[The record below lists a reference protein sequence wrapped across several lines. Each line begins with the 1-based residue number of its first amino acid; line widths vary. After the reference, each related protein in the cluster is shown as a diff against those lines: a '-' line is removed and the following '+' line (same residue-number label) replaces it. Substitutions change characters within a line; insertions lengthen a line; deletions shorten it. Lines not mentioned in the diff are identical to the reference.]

1 MYNRRNFIQASA
13 AVSSV
18 SVLAATL
25 GAWPAGAATA
35 VSVAAPGRIDFYKV
49 VFDREHPAAVAFGQ
63 VAGTKGLPAQA
74 IGRDVTALWYDDLY
88 HRWRQGPAAIAGMT
102 PPRVAY
108 CLQVLAQDSGLRMVF
123 RAEHMPAAEGGLAH
137 RVTGPK
143 AMLDRARE
151 LDKAADWPRAVAQL
165 IAGCPADFSG
175 KSTVALNSPSASGC
189 ASRQPLVSWVIAAP
203 PSGA

>member
-1 MYNRRNFIQASA
+1 MYNRRHFIQASA
-13 AVSSV
+13 AASSV
-18 SVLAATL
+18 SVLAASL
-25 GAWPAGAATA
+25 GAWPVGAAA
-35 VSVAAPGRIDFYKV
+35 AAPVAAPGRIDFYKV

-63 VAGTKGLPAQA
+63 VGGTQGLPVQA

-108 CLQVLAQDSGLRMVF
+108 CLQVLAQDSGMRLVF
-123 RAEHMPAAEGGLAH
+123 RAEHMPAADGGLAH

-143 AMLDRARE
+143 AVLGRARALDR
-151 LDKAADWPRAVAQL
+151 AADWPRGVAQL
-165 IAGCPADFSG
+165 IAACPADFSG
-175 KSTVALNSPSASGC
+175 KSSLALNSPSASGC
-189 ASRQPLVSWVIAAP
+189 ASRQPLVSWVIAP